1 MTRRS
6 TWLRGLLSALA
17 MAAWT
22 DLASAAAPT
31 FPEAP
36 MPTPATFANTGGGV
50 RAILVHRE
58 TVYVGGTFRVSQG
71 NVTRNNLAAFD
82 LQGNLR
88 PEFAASP
95 NGRVL
100 ALATDGTSL
109 FVGGEFTRLEL
120 KKRLA
125 AVDLVTGKVNRR
137 FTAHVGGE
145 IDPEAPT
152 GVRALAVV
160 TDPSTVPATV
170 RLIVGGNFTRLD
182 ATLDNRRGLG
192 AVALDSGDLDG
203 ARFTQGVVGGFV
215 DALRVAGDGQTVYVG
230 GSFTS
235 VQGRAGAL
243 VALGPTGALLPG
255 TFRNATQPV
264 LDIDLDEANNRLFAA
279 VGGGGNRPVA
289 YVASGAGR
297 GQQLW
302 RGPRVGGDVQTIH
315 HVAGNVYFGFHDGM
329 YVEPD
334 PYKMAAVDAADGT
347 QIVDADHPGLLCVNN
362 DTDRPNCWLPQMDET
377 MGQGFLGVWA
387 IQHFVDPVSGA
398 PRLVVGGEFTQIGGV
413 TRTRRFAMFPP
424 LPPPPPPDPPPDP
437 IPPPDPPPP
446 TQ

>member
-1 MTRRS
+1 MTARS
-6 TWLRGLLSALA
+6 RWRAGSLAALA
-17 MAAWT
+17 MIVWT
-22 DLASAAAPT
+22 DVGSAAAPT

-36 MPTPATFANTGGGV
+36 LPTPATFANTGGGV

-58 TVYVGGTFRVSQG
+58 TIYLGGTFRVSQG
-71 NVTRNNLAAFD
+71 GVTRSNLAAFD

-109 FVGGEFTRLEL
+109 FVGGEFTRLDL

-125 AVDLVTGKVNRR
+125 AVDLATGKVNRR
-137 FTAHVGGE
+137 FTAHVAGE
-145 IDPEAPT
+145 IDAEAPT
-152 GVRALAVV
+152 SVRALAVV
-160 TDPSTVPATV
+160 TDPSTQPATV
-170 RLIVGGNFTRLD
+170 RLIVGGNFTRLN
-182 ATLDNRRGLG
+182 AALENRRGLG
-192 AVALDSGDLDG
+192 AVAVDSGDLDG

-215 DALRVAGDGQTVYVG
+215 DALRPAGDGQTVYVG

-235 VQGRAGAL
+235 AQGRAGAL
-243 VALGPTGALLPG
+243 VAMDSTGALLPG
-255 TFRNATQPV
+255 NFRNATQPV

-289 YVASGAGR
+289 YVASGADR
-297 GQQLW
+297 GQMLW
-302 RGPRVGGDVQTIH
+302 RGPRVGGDVQAIH

-334 PYKMAAVDAADGT
+334 PYKLAAIDAADGT
-347 QIVDADHPGLLCVNN
+347 QIVDADHLGLVCVNN
-362 DTDRPNCWLPQMDET
+362 DVDRPSCWLPQMDET

-387 IQHFVDPVSGA
+387 IQHVVDPVSA
-398 PRLVVGGEFTQIGGV
+398 AARLLVGGEFTQIGGV
-413 TRTRRFAMFPP
+413 TRTRRFAIFPA
-424 LPPPPPPDPPPDP
+424 LPPPPPP
-437 IPPPDPPPP
+437 
-446 TQ
+446 